1 MLKLSAENFIR
12 HNHLNIP
19 ISPYIELIY
28 TTRFKSG
35 YIAENFQYDLTQQR
49 TFLSEEWRD

>member
-49 TFLSEEWRD
+49 TFFIRRVA